1 MAFFNKLGEKISSGA
16 TAVSD
21 SAKRMAETNKL
32 NGRINSALSEINKK
46 YTEIGRAVKLRL
58 LDTVDDEEVKSLA
71 AEIDALLSE
80 VSQMKEQVNTLK
92 GLKNCS
98 GCGASINAD
107 VVFCPICGTKQE
119 VKAAKSEQL
128 PITEAECSQPAAV
141 PQFVPSDEFKSE
153 AAPESTEAQEFQ
165 PVISEKPEAASIFCT
180 ECGHKETPGTK
191 FCSEC
196 GNKLA

>member
-141 PQFVPSDEFKSE
+141 PQFVPSDEFK
-153 AAPESTEAQEFQ
+153 
-165 PVISEKPEAASIFCT
+165 PVISEQPEAASIFCT
-180 ECGHKETPGTK
+180 ECGHKETSGTK